1 MKTWVL
7 VANRSRASL
16 YLHRTK
22 QPALTTVE
30 QFDHPE
36 GRLKD
41 GEIDTDKGGRVDL
54 EHASGATSRSTYQR
68 AVEPHEHIAQV
79 FAKKLAERLYRG
91 RVENEYERLVLAA
104 EPHFLGV
111 MKDALDGV
119 TAKLVHGTLS
129 RDLTAERPESVAE
142 YVTEV
147 LRK

>member
-16 YLHRTK
+16 YLHRQRRK
-22 QPALTTVE
+22 PRVTTVE
-30 QFDHPE
+30 EFDHPE

-41 GEIDTDKGGRVDL
+41 REIDTDKDGRSD
-54 EHASGATSRSTYQR
+54 HPDSTRRSAYQR
-68 AVEPHEHIAQV
+68 DVEPHEHVAQL

-91 RVENEYERLVLAA
+91 RVENEYERLVLVA

-111 MKDALDGV
+111 MKGALDDV
-119 TAKLVHGTLS
+119 TAKLLHGTLS
-129 RDLTAERPESVAE
+129 RDLTAERPESIAE
-142 YVTEV
+142 YVRDV